1 MAENKEPSLNNS
13 YYGPPIPPQQSH
25 RRSGRAIPPGC
36 KPYRLLCFIFK
47 AITLVL
53 IVLGIIVLI
62 LWLIFQPRDLHVY
75 VENAQLARFD
85 LAQNHTLYYDL
96 ALNMSIRN
104 PNKAGL
110 YYERVEAFA
119 SYDGS
124 RFGYQSLPKFHQPR
138 KSTVALHPSFQG
150 QNLVLGNS
158 VNGTFDREKG
168 EGFFHISIKI
178 NTKVRLKMIVIQSAV
193 YVPEVDC
200 YLRLPV
206 PSNITSVAAGFT
218 RTECSVGSFS

>member
-1 MAENKEPSLNNS
+1 MAEIKEPSLNNS
-13 YYGPPIPPQQSH
+13 YYGPPIPPPPSH
-25 RRSGRAIPPGC
+25 HHSGRATPLGW
-36 KPYRLLCFIFK
+36 KPYCLLCSIFK
-47 AITLVL
+47 AITLIL
-53 IVLGIIVLI
+53 IVLGILVLI

-75 VENAQLARFD
+75 VENANLARFD

-96 ALNMSIRN
+96 ALDMSFRN
-104 PNKAGL
+104 PNKAAL
-110 YYERVEAFA
+110 YYERVESNAL
-119 SYDGS
+119 YDGS
-124 RFGYQSLPKFHQPR
+124 RFGYQSIPKFRQPR

-158 VNGTFDREKG
+158 VHETFDREKG
-168 EGFFHISIKI
+168 EGFFYISIKMY
-178 NTKVRLKMIVIQSAV
+178 TKVRLKMIVIKSAV

-218 RTECSVGSFS
+218 RTRCSVDSFS